1 MVGEVQPEARQNQGR
16 TDSLAASETAV
27 LMPESYRGPT
37 SHVPRP
43 ASFFLMHRLWP
54 YRKNGTGDM
63 KQLMTGNSALSL
75 ILDFVLKLPTEVLK
89 AVLRAQNG
97 FQHIY
102 MHIYIYYIGMLTC
115 ADTVRKFYFI
125 ENECCFQAV
134 VPYHQLK

>member
-27 LMPESYRGPT
+27 LMPESYPGPT

-43 ASFFLMHRLWP
+43 ASFFLMHLLWP
-54 YRKNGTGDM
+54 YRKNGTGVM

-75 ILDFVLKLPTEVLK
+75 TLDFVLKLRTEVLK

-97 FQHIY
+97 FQHMY
-102 MHIYIYYIGMLTC
+102 MNMHICIYIYYIYILYWHAHLC
-115 ADTVRKFYFI
+115 
-125 ENECCFQAV
+125 
-134 VPYHQLK
+134 